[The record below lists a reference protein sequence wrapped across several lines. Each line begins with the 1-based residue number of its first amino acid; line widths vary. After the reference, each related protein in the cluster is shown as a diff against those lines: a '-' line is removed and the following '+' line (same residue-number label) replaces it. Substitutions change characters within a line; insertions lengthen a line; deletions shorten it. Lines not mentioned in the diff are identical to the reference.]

1 MRSNNEIRKDVNV
14 PGVVEVNVVIKVKKA
29 VMNSVPRLLLPHLL
43 VA

>member
-1 MRSNNEIRKDVNV
+1 MRSNNEIRKCVNV

-29 VMNSVPRLLLPHLL
+29 VMNSVLPLLQPHLL